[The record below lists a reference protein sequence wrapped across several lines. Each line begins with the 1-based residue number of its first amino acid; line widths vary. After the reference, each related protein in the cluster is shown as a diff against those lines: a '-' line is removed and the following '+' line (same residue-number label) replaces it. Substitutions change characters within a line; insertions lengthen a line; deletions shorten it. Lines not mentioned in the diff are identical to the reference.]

1 MKSSDGGGSDRGV
14 DRRHQASL
22 VGVAMAVILLAWFA
36 LANLRRVRIDF
47 WVFNRQAPLILVIVI
62 SGLLGALITA
72 LVMRRKPKEP
82 KESEALGRPRV
93 QPWCGPGGAEPARWA
108 GSSASVA
115 AFRPFGSGSKLS
127 GGGEPEKGRHE
138 GAQSRC
144 PRPPGVQTW
153 DADGCGDPRGQVVV
167 PLSDHEQRIL
177 AELEESLVR
186 QDPEFAERVRS
197 ETVYRHAGRYC
208 KWAAVTFVIGV
219 VILVAFYSKSV
230 PAGFVGVVIMFAS
243 AVWFERNLRRMGRA
257 GWHDLT
263 RTKDGESKPSGAT
276 GGIEGAVSEA
286 RDWFRS
292 RFHRREN

>member
-1 MKSSDGGGSDRGV
+1 
-14 DRRHQASL
+14 
-22 VGVAMAVILLAWFA
+22 
-36 LANLRRVRIDF
+36 
-47 WVFNRQAPLILVIVI
+47 
-62 SGLLGALITA
+62 
-72 LVMRRKPKEP
+72 
-82 KESEALGRPRV
+82 
-93 QPWCGPGGAEPARWA
+93 
-108 GSSASVA
+108 
-115 AFRPFGSGSKLS
+115 
-127 GGGEPEKGRHE
+127 
-138 GAQSRC
+138 
-144 PRPPGVQTW
+144 
-153 DADGCGDPRGQVVV
+153 V

-208 KWAAVTFVIGV
+208 KWAAVTFVLGV

-230 PAGFVGVVIMFAS
+230 LAGFLGVVIMFAS

-263 RTKDGESKPSGAT
+263 RSKDGEPRTGSGQ

-292 RFHRREN
+292 RFHRRDG